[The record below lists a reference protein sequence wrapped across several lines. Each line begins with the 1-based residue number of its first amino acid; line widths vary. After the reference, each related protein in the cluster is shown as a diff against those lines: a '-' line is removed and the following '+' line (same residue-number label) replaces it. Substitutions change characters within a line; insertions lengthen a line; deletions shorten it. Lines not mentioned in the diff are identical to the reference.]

1 MDALTLSSTVT
12 TVLDT
17 GETGDIYKQSSVK
30 TFYNFKQIT
39 FILIISITGTFKG
52 TKRLA
57 SHEPVK
63 NLAALRPLQ
72 PIIIIKLSS
81 YHQNT

>member
-1 MDALTLSSTVT
+1 MDALTLSRFLSPILTIT
-12 TVLDT
+12 TVLDI

-63 NLAALRPLQ
+63 
-72 PIIIIKLSS
+72 
-81 YHQNT
+81 T